1 MNRKPLTKDLRTT
14 IWGLAAFIDT
24 DVNLNDFSILIRDK
38 KNSDIKKVA
47 VILIEAKQKLNRVIL
62 Q

>member
-1 MNRKPLTKDLRTT
+1 MKPLTKDLRTT
-14 IWGLAAFIDT
+14 IWGLAAFIENE
-24 DVNLNDFSILIRDK
+24 VNLKDFSLLIRDK
-38 KNSDIKKVA
+38 KNADIKQVA

>member
-1 MNRKPLTKDLRTT
+1 MNRKPHTKKTRTT
-14 IWGLAAFIDT
+14 IWGLAAFIYSE
-24 DVNLNDFSILIRDK
+24 VNLNDYSALIRDK
-38 KNSDIKKVA
+38 NNVDIKQVA

>member
-1 MNRKPLTKDLRTT
+1 MSMKPLTKDLRTT
-14 IWGLAAFIDT
+14 IWGLAAFIESE
-24 DVNLNDFSILIRDK
+24 VNLKDFSLLIRDA
-38 KNSDIKKVA
+38 KNSDIKQVA

>member
-1 MNRKPLTKDLRTT
+1 MSMKPLTKDLRTT
-14 IWGLAAFIDT
+14 IWGLAAFIESE
-24 DVNLNDFSILIRDK
+24 VNLKDFSLLIRDT
-38 KNSDIKKVA
+38 KNSDIKQVA

>member
-1 MNRKPLTKDLRTT
+1 MSMKPLTKDLRTT
-14 IWGLAAFIDT
+14 IWGLAAFIESE
-24 DVNLNDFSILIRDK
+24 VNLKDFSLLIRDK
-38 KNSDIKKVA
+38 KNADIKQVA

>member
-1 MNRKPLTKDLRTT
+1 MSMKPLTKDLRTT
-14 IWGLAAFIDT
+14 IWGLAAFIESE
-24 DVNLNDFSILIRDK
+24 VNLKDFSLLIRDK
-38 KNSDIKKVA
+38 NNSDIKQVA

>member
-1 MNRKPLTKDLRTT
+1 MSMKPLTKDLRTT
-14 IWGLAAFIDT
+14 IWGLAAFIENE
-24 DVNLNDFSILIRDK
+24 VNLKDFSLLIRDK
-38 KNSDIKKVA
+38 KNADIKQVA

>member
-1 MNRKPLTKDLRTT
+1 MNRKPLTKDLRIT
-14 IWGLAAFIDT
+14 IWGLAAFIESE
-24 DVNLNDFSILIRDK
+24 VNLKDFSSLIRDK
-38 KNSDIKKVA
+38 KNSDIKQVA

>member
-1 MNRKPLTKDLRTT
+1 MNRKPCAKISRTT
-14 IWGLAAFIDT
+14 IWGLAAFIESE
-24 DVNLNDFSILIRDK
+24 VNLNEFSLLIRDK
-38 KNSDIKKVA
+38 KNADIKQVA

>member
-1 MNRKPLTKDLRTT
+1 MNRKPRTKISRTT
-14 IWGLAAFIDT
+14 IWGLAAFIENE
-24 DVNLNDFSILIRDK
+24 VNLHDFSLLIRDK
-38 KNSDIKKVA
+38 KNADIKQVA